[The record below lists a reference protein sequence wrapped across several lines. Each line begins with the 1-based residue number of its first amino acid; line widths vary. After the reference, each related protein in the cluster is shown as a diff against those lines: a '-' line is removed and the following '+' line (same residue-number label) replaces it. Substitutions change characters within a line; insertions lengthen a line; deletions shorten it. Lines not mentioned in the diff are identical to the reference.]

1 MIRITAE
8 FEKPEQADAVVN
20 KLRRYAIGKYH
31 IHHHIK
37 RNDEL
42 PVNYPIKPEYLN
54 GSQLSYLNGLPHI
67 LSGGPTYT
75 QQPELVLSQAV
86 TLSVCVPKHFKSIAK
101 SAILQSGGV
110 NVNVI

>member
-8 FEKPEQADAVVN
+8 FEKPEQADAVLN
-20 KLRRYAIGKYH
+20 KLKRYAIGRYN

-37 RNDEL
+37 QNDDL

-67 LSGGPTYT
+67 LSGGPIYT
-75 QQPELVLSQAV
+75 EQPEPVLSQAV
-86 TLSVCVPKHFKSIAK
+86 TLSICVPKHFKSIAK